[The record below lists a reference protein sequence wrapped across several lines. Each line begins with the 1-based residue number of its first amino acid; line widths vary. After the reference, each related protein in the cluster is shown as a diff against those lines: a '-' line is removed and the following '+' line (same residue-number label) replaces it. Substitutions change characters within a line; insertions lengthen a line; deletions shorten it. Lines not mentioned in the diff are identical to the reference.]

1 MSAPGQPS
9 KDVYDESAEVHERN
23 LRIGV
28 RIIAGSTI
36 MFFFSFA
43 FAYFYLRSLDARGLW
58 RPDGVDPPAAYGVA
72 ILVLFVLAAAAIGYA
87 ARATRQRRPWK
98 APAGLALALGLVG
111 CVVQA
116 FEYAHLGF
124 GPTSGGYA
132 SVFYGWTTLFV
143 VFALSATYWVEAL
156 VAEGVRDRHYMGAEV
171 PAGIEEAAF
180 YWRLLAAIAV
190 IAWVLLYVTM

>member
-1 MSAPGQPS
+1 MSETGQP
-9 KDVYDESAEVHERN
+9 VEGVLAEPAEVHERN

-28 RIIAGSTI
+28 RILAGSTI

-43 FAYFYLRSLDARGLW
+43 FAYFYLRSLDSRGLW

-72 ILVLFVLAAAAIGYA
+72 IVVLFVLAAASITYA
-87 ARATRQRRPWK
+87 ARATRQRRAWK
-98 APAGLALALGLVG
+98 APAALALVLGLAG

-124 GPTSGGYA
+124 GPMSGGYA
-132 SVFYGWTTLFV
+132 SVFYGWTILFV
-143 VFALSATYWVEAL
+143 VFALSGSYWVEAL
-156 VAEGVRDRHYMGAEV
+156 WAEGVRDRHYLGAEV

-180 YWRLLAAIAV
+180 YWRLLAVIAA